1 VHVDVAQPG
10 LIGPMGTPGYD
21 TLIGT
26 VVNPAGLTLAKV
38 VSAGGASRFLDP
50 GLGASPTWHG
60 FAIDQTGIAFTDEI
74 SVVGDQRVRI
84 DPDALRVID
93 DGLAWAPGVFFDQD
107 GDPVAACTRGTLGR
121 TESRL
126 AHLGLRAQLGH
137 EMEFVL
143 VDPGGNRLPGELWAQ
158 YGLAG
163 VLEHENFV
171 RDVIAALDA
180 AGVGVEQFHPEY
192 GVNQFE
198 ISLSPRTPVA
208 AADQLVL
215 ARILTSRVA
224 RQHGMRVSLSPKPFA
239 DGAGCGAHQHFSLW
253 RGDTPLLSGGDGEHG
268 LTALGAAAIAGVISG
283 LTEAQL
289 VLCGSIVSGLR
300 MQPGS
305 WAGAYTCWGT
315 QNREAA
321 VRFIPATHGTPHGAN
336 AEVKII
342 DPSAN
347 PYLATAAILG
357 LAIDGI
363 ENAATLPPEVTVDP
377 QRLTDAERHG
387 VGAVQLSV
395 DQCDVIAALDH
406 SLRMR
411 AILGDSVIEA
421 LIAVR
426 RYEQQNYADLD
437 AVALSDKF
445 RLAWSL

>member
-1 VHVDVAQPG
+1 
-10 LIGPMGTPGYD
+10 MGAPGYD

-26 VVNPAGLTLAKV
+26 IVNPAGLTLAKV
-38 VSAGGASRFLDP
+38 VSSGGAARFVDP

-60 FAIDQTGIAFTDEI
+60 FAIDRTGIAFTNEI

-84 DPDALRVID
+84 DASALRVID
-93 DGLAWAPGVFFDQD
+93 DGLAWAPGAFFDQN
-107 GDPVAACTRGTLGR
+107 GNPVAACTRGTLMR
-121 TESRL
+121 IESRL
-126 AHLGLRAQLGH
+126 AQAGLRAEVGH
-137 EMEFVL
+137 EIEFVL
-143 VDPGGNRLPGELWAQ
+143 VDPAGKGLPGDLWAQ

-163 VLEHENFV
+163 VLEHESFV
-171 RDVIAALDA
+171 RDAMAALTA
-180 AGVGVEQFHPEY
+180 TGVGVEQFHPEY

-198 ISLSPRTPVA
+198 ISLAPRAPVA

-215 ARILTSRVA
+215 TRILISRVA
-224 RQHGMRVSLSPKPFA
+224 RKHGMRVSMSPKPFA

-268 LTALGAAAIAGVISG
+268 LTAHGAAAIAGVVSG
-283 LTEAQL
+283 LSDAQL
-289 VLCGSIVSGLR
+289 VLCGSVVSGLR

-315 QNREAA
+315 ENREAA
-321 VRFIPATHGTPHGAN
+321 VRFIPATQGASYGAN
-336 AEVKII
+336 AEVKIV

-387 VGAVQLSV
+387 VGAVQLSA
-395 DQCDVIAALDH
+395 DQRDLIAALDH
-406 SLRMR
+406 SSRMR
-411 AILGDSVIEA
+411 TILGDSVIDA

-437 AVALSDKF
+437 AVGLADKF
-445 RLAWSL
+445 RLSWSL

>member
-1 VHVDVAQPG
+1 
-10 LIGPMGTPGYD
+10 MGTPGYD

-26 VVNPAGLTLAKV
+26 IVNPAGLTLAKV
-38 VSAGGASRFLDP
+38 VSASGAGRFVDP

-60 FAIDQTGIAFTDEI
+60 FAIDRTGIAFTDEI
-74 SVVGDQRVRI
+74 SVIGDQRIRI
-84 DPDALRVID
+84 DPNALRVID
-93 DGLAWAPGVFFDQD
+93 DGLAWAPGAFFDQD
-107 GDPVAACTRGTLGR
+107 GNPVAACTRGTLACI
-121 TESRL
+121 ESRL
-126 AHLGLRAQLGH
+126 AQLGLRAQVGH
-137 EMEFVL
+137 EMEFIL
-143 VDPGGNRLPGELWAQ
+143 VDPVGNRLPGELWAQ

-163 VLEHENFV
+163 VLEHESFV
-171 RDVIAALDA
+171 RDAMAALTA
-180 AGVGVEQFHPEY
+180 TGVGVEQFHPEY

-215 ARILTSRVA
+215 TRILISRVA
-224 RQHGMRVSLSPKPFA
+224 RQHGMRVSMSPKPFA

-268 LTALGAAAIAGVISG
+268 LTAHGAAAIAGIVSG
-283 LTEAQL
+283 LTDAQL

-315 QNREAA
+315 ENREAA
-321 VRFIPATHGTPHGAN
+321 VRFIPATRGTPIGAN
-336 AEVKII
+336 AEVKIV

-357 LAIDGI
+357 LVIDGI
-363 ENAATLPPEVTVDP
+363 ENTVTLPPEVTVDP

-387 VGAVQLSV
+387 VGAVQLSA
-395 DQCDVIAALDH
+395 DQRDLIAALDH
-406 SLRMR
+406 SSRLRT
-411 AILGDSVIEA
+411 ILGDSVIDA

-426 RYEQQNYADLD
+426 RYEQQHYADLD
-437 AVALSDKF
+437 AVALADRF

>member
-1 VHVDVAQPG
+1 V
-10 LIGPMGTPGYD
+10 GTPGYD
-21 TLIGT
+21 SIIGT
-26 VVNPAGLTLAKV
+26 IVNPAGLTLAKV
-38 VSAGGASRFLDP
+38 VSAGGASRFVDP

-60 FAIDQTGIAFTDEI
+60 FATDRTGIAFTDEI

-84 DPDALRVID
+84 DASALRVID
-93 DGLAWAPGVFFDQD
+93 DGLAWAPGAFFDQD
-107 GDPVAACTRGTLGR
+107 GNPVAACTRGTLGR
-121 TESRL
+121 IESRL
-126 AHLGLRAQLGH
+126 AHIDLRAKVGH

-143 VDPGGNRLPGELWAQ
+143 VDPVGNRLPGDLWAQ

-171 RDVIAALDA
+171 RDAMAALAA

-198 ISLSPRTPVA
+198 ISLSPTTPVA

-215 ARILTSRVA
+215 TRILISRVA

-253 RGDTPLLSGGDGEHG
+253 RGDTPLLSGGDGAHG
-268 LTALGAAAIAGVISG
+268 LTANGAAAIAGILSG
-283 LTEAQL
+283 LADAQL

-315 QNREAA
+315 ENREAA
-321 VRFIPATHGTPHGAN
+321 VRFIPVTYGTPNGAN
-336 AEVKII
+336 AEVKIV

-377 QRLTDAERHG
+377 QLLTEAERHRT
-387 VGAVQLSV
+387 GAVQLSA
-395 DQCDVIAALDH
+395 DPRDVIAALDH
-406 SLRMR
+406 SSRLRT
-411 AILGDSVIEA
+411 ILGDSVIDA

-426 RYEQQNYADLD
+426 RYEQQNYADLN
-437 AVALSDKF
+437 AVALADKF

>member
-1 VHVDVAQPG
+1 
-10 LIGPMGTPGYD
+10 MGTPGGVGYD
-21 TLIGT
+21 TIIGT
-26 VVNPAGLTLAKV
+26 IVNPAGLTLAKV
-38 VSAGGASRFLDP
+38 VAASGATRFVDP

-60 FAIDQTGIAFTDEI
+60 FAIDRTGIAFTDEI
-74 SVVGDQRVRI
+74 SVIGDQRVRI
-84 DPDALRVID
+84 DASALRVIG
-93 DGLAWAPGVFFDQD
+93 DGLAWAPGLFFDKD
-107 GDPVAACTRGTLGR
+107 GNPVAACSRGTLGR
-121 TESRL
+121 IESRL
-126 AHLGLRAQLGH
+126 AQLGLRAEVGH
-137 EMEFVL
+137 EVEFVL
-143 VDPGGNRLPGELWAQ
+143 VDPVGNRLPGELWAQ

-163 VLEHENFV
+163 VLEHESFI
-171 RDVIAALDA
+171 RDSMAALA
-180 AGVGVEQFHPEY
+180 GAGVEIEQFHPEY

-215 ARILTSRVA
+215 TRILISRVA

-253 RGDTPLLSGGDGEHG
+253 RGDTPLFSGGDGDHG
-268 LTALGAAAIAGVISG
+268 LTASGAAAIAGVISG

-305 WAGAYTCWGT
+305 WSGCYTCWGT
-315 QNREAA
+315 ENREAA
-321 VRFIPATHGTPHGAN
+321 VRFIPATHGTPYGAN

-363 ENAATLPPEVTVDP
+363 ENSATLPPEVTIDP
-377 QRLTDAERHG
+377 QLLTETERRSFGAE
-387 VGAVQLSV
+387 QLSA
-395 DQCDVIAALDH
+395 DQRDAIAALDH
-406 SLRMR
+406 SSRMR
-411 AILGDSVIEA
+411 TILGDSVIDA

-426 RYEQQNYADLD
+426 RYEQQNFADLN
-437 AVALSDKF
+437 AVALADKF
-445 RLAWSL
+445 RSAWSL